1 MNPHELEEKIARW
14 AHEQNDIE
22 AVVQVGSRVQRN
34 ALVDLWSD
42 WDYQL
47 ITSNPRKYY
56 NDRWPSQ
63 IGPIWCA
70 HCEKSPRGVTKVSV
84 VLEDG
89 YEVDFMP
96 VAAWQL
102 KLAYFLMQRSWLA
115 SKIPLGAQR
124 GIRLLRLVVKPGF
137 RVIKGTA
144 IWSNRMEALK
154 RPWPEAIMNYKE
166 FVFHQSAFWRRATWI
181 LKKLAR
187 GEFRAA
193 LRSYW
198 IDLVEASYGIL
209 EEEARLIG
217 KYARPDARYAETWLS
232 EERILQTSIMTAPD
246 RQVLGE
252 ALLSQIDLF
261 KSASTRVA
269 SMRRFSLP
277 NHSAIEA
284 WLRVECARM
293 LSF

>member
-89 YEVDFMP
+89 NEVDFMP

-102 KLAYFLMQRSWLA
+102 KLTYFLMQRSWLA
-115 SKIPLGAQR
+115 SKISFGAHR
-124 GIRLLRLVVKPGF
+124 GIRLLKIGGKPRF
-137 RVIKGTA
+137 SVIEKTA
-144 IWSNRMEALK
+144 ILFHRMEA
-154 RPWPEAIMNYKE
+154 RNIPWP
-166 FVFHQSAFWRRATWI
+166 
-181 LKKLAR
+181 
-187 GEFRAA
+187 
-193 LRSYW
+193 
-198 IDLVEASYGIL
+198 
-209 EEEARLIG
+209 
-217 KYARPDARYAETWLS
+217 
-232 EERILQTSIMTAPD
+232 
-246 RQVLGE
+246 
-252 ALLSQIDLF
+252 
-261 KSASTRVA
+261 
-269 SMRRFSLP
+269 
-277 NHSAIEA
+277 
-284 WLRVECARM
+284 
-293 LSF
+293 